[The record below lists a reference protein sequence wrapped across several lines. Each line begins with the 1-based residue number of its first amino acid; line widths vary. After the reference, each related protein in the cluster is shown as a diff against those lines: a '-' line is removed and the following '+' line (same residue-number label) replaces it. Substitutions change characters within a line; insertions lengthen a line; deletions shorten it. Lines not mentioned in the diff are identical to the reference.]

1 MNQKH
6 FKTDDPSLFNKMS
19 LNVDIF
25 INNVLCT
32 FNLRCRL
39 DLEDI
44 LERGHNVEL
53 RESKYILMKMKKFSG
68 TAKIWSTGKV
78 VCTGSKSE
86 EEAKIVSRRFA
97 RQLQRLGY
105 NVRFAN
111 FKIHNCHGSVLLPF
125 QIKIK
130 EFSQAHQEASYEPEL
145 HTGIIY
151 KVEAFS
157 ATLRIHRSGNMTIMA
172 PSEIDIKEAV
182 EFTANLVQTFA
193 TPTNDIQENLG
204 KRRKDCIKEK

>member
-105 NVRFAN
+105 N

>member
-1 MNQKH
+1 
-6 FKTDDPSLFNKMS
+6 MS

-25 INNVLCT
+25 INNVLCA

-44 LERGHNVEL
+44 LKRGHNVEL
-53 RESKYILMKMKKFSG
+53 RENKYILMKMKKFSG

-78 VCTGSKSE
+78 ICTGSKSE

-105 NVRFAN
+105 NVRFTN
-111 FKIHNCHGSVLLPF
+111 FKIHNCHGSVMLPF

-130 EFSQAHQEASYEPEL
+130 EFTQAHQEASYEPEL

-157 ATLRIHRSGNMTIMA
+157 ATLRIHRSGHMTIMA

-182 EFTANLVQTFA
+182 EFTANLVQPFA
-193 TPTNDIQENLG
+193 TPTNDIQEVGWKKVG

>member
-1 MNQKH
+1 
-6 FKTDDPSLFNKMS
+6 MS
-19 LNVDIF
+19 LNIDIF
-25 INNVLCT
+25 INNVLCA

-44 LERGHNVEL
+44 LERGLNVEL
-53 RESKYILMKMKKFSG
+53 RENKCILMKMKKFPG

-78 VCTGSKSE
+78 ICMGSKSE

-105 NVRFAN
+105 NVRFTN
-111 FKIHNCHGSVLLPF
+111 FKIYNCHGSVLLPF
-125 QIKIK
+125 QINIQ
-130 EFSQAHQEASYEPEL
+130 EFSQVHQEASYEPEL
-145 HTGIIY
+145 HAGIIY

-157 ATLRIHRSGNMTIMA
+157 ATLRIHRSGHMTIMA

-182 EFTANLVQTFA
+182 EFTANLVQPFA
-193 TPTNDIQENLG
+193 TLTNDIQEVGWKKVG

>member
-1 MNQKH
+1 M
-6 FKTDDPSLFNKMS
+6 
-19 LNVDIF
+19 
-25 INNVLCT
+25 
-32 FNLRCRL
+32 
-39 DLEDI
+39 
-44 LERGHNVEL
+44 EL

>member
-6 FKTDDPSLFNKMS
+6 FKTDDPSLFNTMS

-105 NVRFAN
+105 N

>member
-32 FNLRCRL
+32 FNLRCPL

-105 NVRFAN
+105 N